1 MPELPEVESVRR
13 SLLRAELPG
22 RTINNVNVGWE
33 KTVKT
38 HSTAEFA
45 AGLAGREILDVQRRA
60 KYLIFPLSG
69 TPGASLIVHLGMTGW
84 LWLDPA
90 TQEPRPMIRHTFSMD
105 DGRELRFE
113 DGRKFGKMWL
123 VNDPAAALPKLSPEP
138 LGNEFT
144 TETLAEALA
153 KRSAPVKALLLEQ
166 SVAAGLGNIY
176 ADESLFLA
184 GIHPEREASGLGAE
198 GAARLRQG
206 IVEALTA
213 GCAVYDRARDALWP
227 GFPEPMTAWTHP
239 RTAGSPCPAC
249 SSPFALTRVRGRSTY
264 YCPECQQ

>member
-1 MPELPEVESVRR
+1 MPEYPEVECVRR

-22 RTINNVNVGWE
+22 RTITNSKVGWE
-33 KTVKT
+33 NTVK
-38 HSTAEFA
+38 SPSPAEFA
-45 AGLAGREILDVQRRA
+45 TGIEGREIQDVRRRA

-69 TPGASLIVHLGMTGW
+69 TPSASLIVHLGMTGW

-90 TQEPRPMIRHTFSMD
+90 DKGPRPMTRHVFPLN

-123 VNDPAAALPKLSPEP
+123 VNDPASALPKLSPEP
-138 LGNEFT
+138 LGDEFT
-144 TETLAEALA
+144 TETLADSLA
-153 KRSAPVKALLLEQ
+153 NRRAPVKALLLEQ

-184 GIHPEREASGLGAE
+184 GIHPEKEASGLEAE
-198 GAARLRQG
+198 GVARLRLG

-227 GFPEPMTAWTHP
+227 EFSEPLTAWTHP
-239 RTAGSPCPAC
+239 RTVSAPCPTC
-249 SSPFALTRVRGRSTY
+249 NSPFALTQVRGRSTY